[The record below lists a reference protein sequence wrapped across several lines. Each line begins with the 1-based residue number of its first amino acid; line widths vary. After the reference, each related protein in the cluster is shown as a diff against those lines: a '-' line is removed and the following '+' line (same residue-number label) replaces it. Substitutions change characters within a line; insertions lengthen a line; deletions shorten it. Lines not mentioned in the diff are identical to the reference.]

1 MTKKKMNI
9 VLQFCSWLWVEQLGD
24 VDYDFVV
31 LIPMNLLPRSKFTA
45 SLVGPCLFS
54 FMWSVVKIYSL
65 IVFSK
70 FQCALIVVCWRIAMP
85 ISSVLKSML
94 CRMATH

>member
-24 VDYDFVV
+24 VEYDFVV
-31 LIPMNLLPRSKFTA
+31 LIPMNLLPCSKFTA

-54 FMWSVVKIYSL
+54 FMWCVVKKNSL
-65 IVFSK
+65 NNF
-70 FQCALIVVCWRIAMP
+70 FQNFNVHLLFVGVVPC
-85 ISSVLKSML
+85 LYHL
-94 CRMATH
+94 Y